1 MENKLPIFAW
11 PEGDRPRERLFALG
25 SSVLSD
31 AELVAILLGT
41 GGRGR
46 SALDLAH
53 QLLQQYNG
61 IFSLAR
67 NSAVRI
73 SNMPGIGPAKAARI
87 LAACELG
94 RRREGKNNSQRTF
107 IRCPADAARIAA
119 ARLRDSDRECFLAI
133 LLDTKHKVL
142 SEELVSVGILDQ
154 ASVHPREIFRPALE
168 YSAAALVLAHN
179 HPSGDPS
186 PSQSD
191 LRLTRQ
197 LLKASD
203 ILGIRLLD
211 HIIIGDGEF
220 LSLAEKGYF
229 KKGEVKM

>member
-1 MENKLPIFAW
+1 METKLPISAW

-31 AELVAILLGT
+31 AELIAILLGT
-41 GGRGR
+41 GGKGS
-46 SALDLAH
+46 SALDLAR
-53 QLLQQYNG
+53 QLLQQYDG
-61 IFSLAR
+61 IFSLGR
-67 NSAVRI
+67 SSAVRI
-73 SNMPGIGPAKAARI
+73 SNMPGIGPAKAARV

-94 RRREGKNNSQRTF
+94 RRREGKNISQRTI
-107 IRCPADAARIAA
+107 IRSPADAARIAA
-119 ARLRDSDRECFLAI
+119 AHLRDSDRECFLVI

-154 ASVHPREIFRPALE
+154 APVHPREIFRPALE

-179 HPSGDPS
+179 HPSGDPD
-186 PSQSD
+186 PSQAD

-197 LLKASD
+197 LLEASV

-229 KKGEVKM
+229 KKWEVKM

>member
-1 MENKLPIFAW
+1 MENKLPISAW

-94 RRREGKNNSQRTF
+94 RRREGKNNSRRTF

-119 ARLRDSDRECFLAI
+119 ARLRDLDRECF
-133 LLDTKHKVL
+133 
-142 SEELVSVGILDQ
+142 
-154 ASVHPREIFRPALE
+154 
-168 YSAAALVLAHN
+168 
-179 HPSGDPS
+179 
-186 PSQSD
+186 
-191 LRLTRQ
+191 
-197 LLKASD
+197 
-203 ILGIRLLD
+203 
-211 HIIIGDGEF
+211 
-220 LSLAEKGYF
+220 
-229 KKGEVKM
+229 

>member
-1 MENKLPIFAW
+1 METKLPISAW
-11 PEGDRPRERLFALG
+11 PEGDRPRERLIALG

-31 AELVAILLGT
+31 AELIAILLGT
-41 GGRGR
+41 GGKGS
-46 SALDLAH
+46 SALDLARR
-53 QLLQQYNG
+53 LLQQYNG
-61 IFSLAR
+61 IFSLGR
-67 NSAVRI
+67 SSAVRI
-73 SNMPGIGPAKAARI
+73 SNMPGIGPAKAARV

-94 RRREGKNNSQRTF
+94 RRREGKNNSQRAI

-154 ASVHPREIFRPALE
+154 APVHPREIFRPALE
-168 YSAAALVLAHN
+168 HSAAALVLAHN

-197 LLKASD
+197 LLKASE
-203 ILGIRLLD
+203 ILGLRLLD

-229 KKGEVKM
+229 KKWEVKT